1 MKLRPV
7 ALFLGALLLPT
18 LHAQDEGAYF
28 QDVPVYTSLREAMR
42 SPLAVRRLS
51 LNRQKLTRIPAEVF
65 ELENLE
71 ELDLSRNKIREIP
84 PAIGQL
90 KKLRILRVQKNQI
103 ETLPEEI
110 GRLRRLEFLDVS
122 RNPLLRLPESLGQCT
137 ALRQIM
143 AWDTNLTDLPLSL
156 NQLEKLEE
164 VDLRA
169 ILFSRQEMQRLTESF
184 PRVRLHF
191 SGECQCGPY

>member
-1 MKLRPV
+1 MLS
-7 ALFLGALLLPT
+7 LLVPYVY
-18 LHAQDEGAYF
+18 AQDEGGYF
-28 QDVPVYTSLREAMR
+28 QDVPVYTSLREALR

-51 LNRQKLTRIPAEVF
+51 LTRQKLTRIPPEVF

-90 KKLRILRVQKNQI
+90 KKLRILRLQKNQI
-103 ETLPEEI
+103 ETLPEEM
-110 GRLRRLEFLDVS
+110 GQLRKLEFLDIS
-122 RNPLLRLPESLGQCT
+122 RNPLLRLPESLGQCA

-143 AWDTNLTDLPLSL
+143 AWDTNLSDLPLSL
-156 NQLEKLEE
+156 NQLEQLEE